1 MKKGYFFSIVIFL
14 VLIAA
19 AVITSGGKMGHFLNI
34 PSFLMVTLI
43 TLTLLRGSFSFREMG
58 RSFKIAFESS
68 KGGPATVSREELK
81 NGIQFFRSMQIYLI
95 VSGFI
100 GTVIGAMSMLGA
112 LEMAIRVGRGASLSL
127 LTLLYGIIFTLLVP
141 VPFRAGLEKQLNELE
156 G

>member
-1 MKKGYFFSIVIFL
+1 MKKGYFISIVIFI

-19 AVITSGGKMGHFLNI
+19 AVITSGGKMGHFLNV
-34 PSFLMVTLI
+34 PSFLLVTLI

-58 RSFKIAFESS
+58 RAFKAAFE
-68 KGGPATVSREELK
+68 GPEERSVPVSREEIK
-81 NGIQFFRSMQIYLI
+81 NGIQFFKSMQIYLI

-112 LEMAIRVGRGASLSL
+112 LEMAVRVGFGASLSL
-127 LTLLYGIIFTLLVP
+127 LTLLYGIIFTLLIP
-141 VPFRAGLEKQLNELE
+141 VPFRAGLKKRLNRLE

>member
-19 AVITSGGKMGHFLNI
+19 AVITSGGKMGHFLNL
-34 PSFLMVTLI
+34 PSFLMVTLV
-43 TLTLLRGSFSFREMG
+43 TLTLLRGGFSFREMG
-58 RSFKIAFESS
+58 RAFKAAFEVTGDGS
-68 KGGPATVSREELK
+68 PPVPREEIL

-112 LEMAIRVGRGASLSL
+112 LEMSVRVGFGASLAL
-127 LTLLYGIIFTLLVP
+127 LTLLYGIIFTLLIP
-141 VPFRAGLEKQLNELE
+141 VPFRAGLEKRLNRLE